1 MVGPSV
7 PHRWLHEWMGRIFHL
22 VGPIEMVDGL
32 DLVGHNSLVDRHN
45 SRKSGCLDLSSSSF
59 TR

>member
-45 SRKSGCLDLSSSSF
+45 R
-59 TR
+59 